1 MQGILIYEEVR
12 ALVGGGRPPIT
23 EVLRQVLKEYKQRH
37 CPRER
42 ASRRAKR
49 TAKANSSCTPS
60 SNPSQT
66 ASGSRYIQR
75 AVRDGVHLRDGGQCT
90 YHSST
95 GKRCSCTSGLEVD
108 HITPFA
114 FTADNSAANLRL
126 RCRAHNQ
133 LEAEQVFGV
142 SLMKAKRSM

>member
-1 MQGILIYEEVR
+1 MKR
-12 ALVGGGRPPIT
+12 AD
-23 EVLRQVLKEYKQRH
+23 
-37 CPRER
+37 
-42 ASRRAKR
+42 RAK
-49 TAKANSSCTPS
+49 SSCTS
-60 SNPSQT
+60 SSSRSQ
-66 ASGSRYIQR
+66 APSGSRHIPR
-75 AVRDGVHLRDGGQCT
+75 AVRDEVHLRDDGQCT
-90 YHSST
+90 YRSST

-142 SLMKAKRSM
+142 RFMEVKRRM